1 MFTVVLLNMQ
11 EFKEKMK
18 LNKIYVKHLTILKKK
33 NNMLTKDRIRD
44 IYTKKKKK
52 KKRQRERARARGRKT
67 ETRQT
72 LVDQ

>member
-52 KKRQRERARARGRKT
+52 KKETERESARGGERQRLDK
-67 ETRQT
+67 
-72 LVDQ
+72 LL